1 MAGIYNYDAKTCQS
15 SSATGQEGETE
26 FCEQLPP
33 QKSGGS
39 GPQVMQGLTTNFF
52 QGKGWL
58 GFWNV
63 TKKIGGVL
71 RYMQF
76 VTEAGDLPWDTGY
89 VVILNILTL
98 CPTHIVKMSSQNV
111 LHTLP

>member
-1 MAGIYNYDAKTCQS
+1 MS
-15 SSATGQEGETE
+15 SSHARPNHKL
-26 FCEQLPP
+26 FL
-33 QKSGGS
+33 
-39 GPQVMQGLTTNFF
+39 
-52 QGKGWL
+52 GWL

-76 VTEAGDLPWDTGY
+76 VIEAGDLPWDTGY

-111 LHTLP
+111 LQTLP